1 MAIVWFFCPRYR
13 NVRLPRFTDW
23 TLPNLST
30 SWEARRHLDF
40 LVVLIRRPN
49 APDRITAITWQI
61 MIECCSNWLMGKH
74 ARCDGDLASMKLA
87 LAAKRTL
94 TS

>member
-1 MAIVWFFCPRYR
+1 MAIVWFVHAIEMYGY
-13 NVRLPRFTDW
+13 PRFTDW

-49 APDRITAITWQI
+49 APDRITAITRHDSAIYVQSKMALTPI
-61 MIECCSNWLMGKH
+61 LLIRNQ
-74 ARCDGDLASMKLA
+74 LASTFNNLD
-87 LAAKRTL
+87 LEW
-94 TS
+94 S